1 MRILMISDFY
11 APHVGGVEVV
21 VRNLAHELGRRGHD
35 IAIATIRTD
44 GLPEHDVDGA
54 VRVHRI
60 STSAQRVSALARQ
73 PRPWAAP
80 VPDPEATR
88 ALRRLLAVERPE
100 IVHGHDWLARSFL
113 PLKRSGGPAL
123 VMSLHYF
130 TQTCAKKSL
139 LFRGAP
145 CSGPGLAKCLGC
157 AGAHYGPIRGTGVVL
172 GNFALAALERRLVD
186 LYLPVSHAAAR
197 GNGLVG
203 RPAEYEV
210 VPNFVL
216 DAATVS
222 AGKLDLLDELPADG
236 FLLFVGDLRTEKGI
250 HVLLEAYAR
259 LEDAPPLVLIG
270 KVWPDSPRLLPANVR
285 LLTDWPNEA
294 VREAQRRCAA
304 LVAPS
309 IWPEPFG
316 MVVLETLAEGRPVI
330 VSRIGGLTEVVEEG
344 VGAELVPPR
353 DVEALRDAL
362 ARMVADH
369 GLRHRLAE
377 HSRRSAARFRPEA
390 IVPRVE
396 RAYARAIERRGRATG
411 PRRMRSPRLPV
422 EP

>member
-21 VRNLAHELGRRGHD
+21 VRNLAQELSRRGHD
-35 IAIATIRTD
+35 VAVATIRTD

-54 VRVHRI
+54 VRLHRI

-73 PRPWAAP
+73 PRPWAP
-80 VPDPEATR
+80 PIPDPEATR
-88 ALRRLLAVERPE
+88 ALRRLLAVERPDV
-100 IVHGHDWLARSFL
+100 VHGHDWLARSFL
-113 PLKRSGGPAL
+113 PLKRAGGPAF
-123 VMSLHYF
+123 VVSLHYF
-130 TQTCAKKSL
+130 TETCAKKSL

-157 AGAHYGPIRGTGVVL
+157 AGAHYGPVRGTGVVL
-172 GNFALAALERRLVD
+172 GNFAIAAIERRLVD

-203 RPAEYEV
+203 RLAEYEV

-222 AGKLDLLDELPADG
+222 AGKLDLLDQLPADG
-236 FLLFVGDLRTEKGI
+236 FLLFVGDLRAEKGI
-250 HVLLEAYAR
+250 DILLEAYTR

-270 KVWPDSPRLLPANVR
+270 KVWPDSPRRLPPNVQ
-285 LLTDWPNEA
+285 LLTGWPNEA
-294 VREAQRRCAA
+294 VRGAQRRCTA

-309 IWPEPFG
+309 IWLEPFG

-330 VSRIGGLTEVVEEG
+330 VSQIGGLTEVVQEG
-344 VGAELVPPR
+344 AGAQLVPPGH
-353 DVEALRDAL
+353 VEALRDAM
-362 ARMVADH
+362 ARIVADDR
-369 GLRHRLAE
+369 LRDRLAE
-377 HSRRSAARFRPEA
+377 GSRRSAARFRPETV
-390 IVPRVE
+390 VPLVE
-396 RAYARAIERRGRATG
+396 RAYARAIQRHRRAATSRSSAPRSLAER
-411 PRRMRSPRLPV
+411 
-422 EP
+422 